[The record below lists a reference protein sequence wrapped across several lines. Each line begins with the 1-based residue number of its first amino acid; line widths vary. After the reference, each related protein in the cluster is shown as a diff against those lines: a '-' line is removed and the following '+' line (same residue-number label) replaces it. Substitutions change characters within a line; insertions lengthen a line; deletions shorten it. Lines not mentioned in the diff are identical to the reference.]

1 MDVGASGTKSM
12 AWSLHRQ
19 SGNCSEASS
28 EKTFSR
34 SWYCLGTSSSQFL
47 FFFSVAASAS
57 CCATVVF
64 LKRDL
69 IQELSLIVPFN
80 STVPSMVPFVQS
92 ILGFAPSK
100 KGYPRMMSSSPMSV
114 IRNLWQVSFP
124 WYLTLKVIVCV
135 TAPALFRV
143 PLMFLTFLGF
153 TRGFFFN
160 LASFISL
167 GWMND
172 SMALHQ
178 VDQTT

>member
-1 MDVGASGTKSM
+1 MDVGASGTRSM
-12 AWSLHRQ
+12 AWSYRHQL
-19 SGNCSEASS
+19 GNHSEVAS

-34 SWYCLGTSSSQFL
+34 SWCCSGTSSLQLL

-57 CCATVVF
+57 CCTTVVF
-64 LKRDL
+64 PRRVL
-69 IQELSLIVPFN
+69 IQELSLIVPFS
-80 STVPSMVPFVQS
+80 STIPSIVPFVQS
-92 ILGFAPSK
+92 ILGLAPSK
-100 KGYPRMMSSSPMSV
+100 RGYPRMMLSSPMSV

-124 WYLTLKVIVCV
+124 WYLTLKVVVCV